1 MYASA
6 YAMIFSFIS
15 CSLVTSNKGCLII
28 TSINFFLCSNISF
41 CSFHEQSKNIAKL
54 MTKADLADKVYEKV
68 GLARKEAVEMIET
81 LFSSMKSILSEGE
94 SIKITGFGTFLV
106 RKKSSRRGRNPKTG
120 EEMEITARK
129 VITFKPSL
137 EFKEVV
143 EKA

>member
-1 MYASA
+1 
-6 YAMIFSFIS
+6 
-15 CSLVTSNKGCLII
+15 
-28 TSINFFLCSNISF
+28 
-41 CSFHEQSKNIAKL
+41 

-137 EFKEVV
+137 EFKAVV

>member
-1 MYASA
+1 
-6 YAMIFSFIS
+6 
-15 CSLVTSNKGCLII
+15 
-28 TSINFFLCSNISF
+28 
-41 CSFHEQSKNIAKL
+41 

-68 GLARKEAVEMIET
+68 GLSRKEAVEMIET

-137 EFKEVV
+137 EFKAVV